1 MAVTLDELNL
11 EVKVLR
17 AELHSLKEDIE
28 ELKKDQKE
36 LIEFM
41 YKFEGGKA
49 SLFALLTVSAAMGAI
64 ISSIVGLMTQ
74 FFLGHK

>member
-1 MAVTLDELNL
+1 MAELDLLNL

-17 AELHSLKEDIE
+17 AEVHALKEDIE
-28 ELKKDQKE
+28 ELKQDQKE

-49 SLFALLTVSAAMGAI
+49 SLFALLTVAATVGAI
-64 ISSIVGLMTQ
+64 ISGFIGTVFSLMT
-74 FFLGHK
+74 KTVR